1 MFLYI
6 VIHRRYLDILKKK
19 RKKRHNFWCLVMGT
33 WAQSP
38 SFGDPSTRVP
48 PEAEGSHLLSWKSR
62 PGSHQCL
69 SLYQEEMWL
78 TSAGDRSWRGYG
90 GSTWCSSH
98 PLLPRHLWAVPPG
111 CPWVGCPSP
120 PCPQEKAVGAFC
132 IPTGS
137 EQPGNSLTC
146 SCENSTSQ
154 TFCT

>member
-1 MFLYI
+1 
-6 VIHRRYLDILKKK
+6 
-19 RKKRHNFWCLVMGT
+19 MGT

-90 GSTWCSSH
+90 GSTWCSTTPSCPGTSERCRLGALGWAAPALH
-98 PLLPRHLWAVPPG
+98 ALRRKQSGRSVFPLVLSSPVIPWLALVKTPPARRFVLKAAWRFFPDLMACGWTYCGLPSNRNT
-111 CPWVGCPSP
+111 
-120 PCPQEKAVGAFC
+120 
-132 IPTGS
+132 IM
-137 EQPGNSLTC
+137 
-146 SCENSTSQ
+146 
-154 TFCT
+154 